1 MRSRL
6 ALMPVLVL
14 VAIAGLAR
22 AEDLADGVRRAR
34 AIAARHLGDVKLNSV
49 YGTPAFDVRGRRVG
63 ALFLNFC
70 GTDAGGHPMLMSLTL
85 TPAEGLE
92 GENDALRPDTYGHH
106 QQPGLSLE
114 AWVQPEE
121 ALPTALA
128 QHPAGHEPPA
138 AVSFGYYTDRARKR
152 VVQVFYWE
160 RDGMIH
166 DTVVDARYGT
176 VLSVGHTPAPH

>member
-1 MRSRL
+1 MRTRL
-6 ALMPVLVL
+6 ALVLVL
-14 VAIAGLAR
+14 AAASVAH

-34 AIAARHLGDVKLNSV
+34 ALVARHLSDVKLNSV
-49 YGTPAFDVRGRRVG
+49 YGTPAFDARGRRVG

-106 QQPGLSLE
+106 LQAGLSLE

-138 AVSFGYYTDRARKR
+138 AVSFAYYTERARAR

-160 RDGMIH
+160 RDGLIH
-166 DTVVDARYGT
+166 DTVMDARYGT
-176 VLSVGHTPAPH
+176 VVSVGHTPAPH